1 MLNMNRN
8 SGHVSTDSSKMC
20 FENRS
25 CLALV
30 APPPSIVTL
39 SVQVPYEAGMVPAPR
54 APAICAIQPA
64 RAVAADSQEKER

>member
-1 MLNMNRN
+1 MQNVVFKIAVVL
-8 SGHVSTDSSKMC
+8 
-20 FENRS
+20 
-25 CLALV
+25 LAWLLSP
-30 APPPSIVTL
+30 APFIVTM